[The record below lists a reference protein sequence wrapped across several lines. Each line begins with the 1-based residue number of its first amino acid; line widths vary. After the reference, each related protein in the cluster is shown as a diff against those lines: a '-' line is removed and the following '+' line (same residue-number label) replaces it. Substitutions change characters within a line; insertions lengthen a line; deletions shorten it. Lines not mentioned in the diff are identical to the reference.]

1 MFNKR
6 LMTTLSMQCATPTH
20 VQQPQQQRASAGAG
34 GTQGRSRVNTSKRL
48 LSAQLGRALA
58 DSQLHASLLVV
69 LCPPAALGRSPT
81 SISSRVPPAP
91 PSLAAVGSVS
101 ALAGLPKR
109 ADKEQEAELTN
120 LHLMEPEDGGTEAG
134 YEEDDEDDG
143 EEERERAA
151 RALPTLTP
159 QASMDTHDEGGTRRT
174 SFRDSTAMGLRPEEE
189 RQPRRTVWRR
199 QLSLRRGRSNSSMP
213 SAASALS
220 LDELLE
226 CGTIIP

>member
-1 MFNKR
+1 MHC
-6 LMTTLSMQCATPTH
+6 TAPTH
-20 VQQPQQQRASAGAG
+20 VQQPQQRASTGA
-34 GTQGRSRVNTSKRL
+34 GTQGRSRVKTSKHL

-58 DSQLHASLLVV
+58 DSQLQASLLVV
-69 LCPPAALGRSPT
+69 LCPPTALGWSPT

-101 ALAGLPKR
+101 ALAGLPKCV
-109 ADKEQEAELTN
+109 DKEQEAELTN

-143 EEERERAA
+143 EEERAA
-151 RALPTLTP
+151 AAQTLPALTP
-159 QASMDTHDEGGTRRT
+159 QASMVEENNEEGGGTRRT
-174 SFRDSTAMGLRPEEE
+174 SFRDSTTIGLRPEEE
-189 RQPRRTVWRR
+189 RPQRRTVWRR
-199 QLSLRRGRSNSSMP
+199 QLSLRRGRSTSSMP

-226 CGTIIP
+226 CGTIVP